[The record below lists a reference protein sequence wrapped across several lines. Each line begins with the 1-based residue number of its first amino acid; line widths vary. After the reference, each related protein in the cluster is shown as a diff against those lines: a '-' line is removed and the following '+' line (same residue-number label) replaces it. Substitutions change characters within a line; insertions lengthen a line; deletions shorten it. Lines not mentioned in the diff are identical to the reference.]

1 MPRNDK
7 NGNIKKAEAQ
17 RLNLGLL
24 HTFMLSALEFIYA
37 VVNYSAVFRCL
48 RACENAVGRI
58 FYERV
63 YVAGNVF

>member
-1 MPRNDK
+1 M
-7 NGNIKKAEAQ
+7 
-17 RLNLGLL
+17 NLGLL

-37 VVNYSAVFRCL
+37 HVNYFAAFRCF